1 MTINELKRALV
12 EVSELCRKGKC
23 MTCPLSYEVVNKIP
37 ECPLCDDNMTLPP
50 AYWATDKL
58 EEGAK

>member
-1 MTINELKRALV
+1 MTINELKKALV
-12 EVSELCRKGKC
+12 EVSELCRKSKC
-23 MTCPLSYEVVNKIP
+23 MTCPLRYEVVNKIP

-58 EEGAK
+58 EGDAK